1 MQVPR
6 LTAPGL
12 TFGAALSNSTRERP
26 LASLPVTTRRIGLT
40 GSGMEVLVERRP
52 RRYSLAAPGTKEKCM
67 FVRSLVA
74 AAAMVA
80 VGMSLPPTARA
91 QDFPTRPV
99 RIIVGPSPDVFSRI
113 IAEQLQKAWKQP
125 VVVESRPGGGGKLAV
140 AAVTGAQPDG
150 HTLLFATPT
159 FTLATAMRLA
169 TYDFAK
175 DFEPTAMMGLIAY
188 ALVVHPSVPAQSVAD
203 LVALAKAKPGQINC
217 GSAGYGTV
225 PHLAC
230 ETFNKVA
237 GVEVVHIP
245 FQNVNAA
252 MLGVVGNQVQM
263 FVAVSTVAKAQIA
276 AGTVRGL
283 AVTTAQRSALLP
295 QLPTLAESGYPTFV
309 MPGWGGLMAPAGTPK
324 PIVDKINTDAAR
336 ALQDPDAAKKL
347 LAVGMEPPP
356 PMAAAAFGAFIRDD
370 IARWTA
376 QVDAVGLDKLRPQ

>member
-1 MQVPR
+1 MH
-6 LTAPGL
+6 GL
-12 TFGAALSNSTRERP
+12 VRTLVVVGVILAALP
-26 LASLPVTTRRIGLT
+26 AS
-40 GSGMEVLVERRP
+40 
-52 RRYSLAAPGTKEKCM
+52 
-67 FVRSLVA
+67 
-74 AAAMVA
+74 
-80 VGMSLPPTARA
+80 RA
-91 QDFPTRPV
+91 QDFPSRPV

-113 IAEQLQKAWKQP
+113 VAEQLQKAWRQP

-140 AAVTGAQPDG
+140 AAVTGAMPDG

-175 DFEPTAMMGLIAY
+175 EFEPAALMGLIAY

-230 ETFNKVA
+230 ETFNKLA
-237 GVEVVHIP
+237 GTDVVHIP
-245 FQNVNAA
+245 FQNVNSA

-283 AVTTAQRSALLP
+283 AVTTVQRSALLP
-295 QLPTLAESGYPTFV
+295 QLPTLAESGFPTFV

-324 PIVDKINTDAAR
+324 PIVDKINADVAR
-336 ALQDPDAAKKL
+336 ALQDPDVAKKL

>member
-1 MQVPR
+1 MR
-6 LTAPGL
+6 
-12 TFGAALSNSTRERP
+12 AL
-26 LASLPVTTRRIGLT
+26 GW
-40 GSGMEVLVERRP
+40 
-52 RRYSLAAPGTKEKCM
+52 
-67 FVRSLVA
+67 VRSLGRMA
-74 AAAMVA
+74 ALGAIAA
-80 VGMSLPPTARA
+80 SLALPNAASA
-91 QDFPTRPV
+91 QEFPSRPV
-99 RIIVGPSPDVFSRI
+99 RIVVGPSPDVFARI
-113 IAEQLQKAWKQP
+113 IAEQLQETWKQP
-125 VVVESRPGGGGKLAV
+125 VIIEQRPGGGGKLAV

-175 DFEPTAMMGLIAY
+175 DFEPTVLMGLIAY
-188 ALVVHPSVPAQSVAD
+188 ALVVHPSVPAQSIAD

-237 GVEVVHIP
+237 GVDVVHIP

-252 MLGVVGNQVQM
+252 MLGVVANQVQM

-324 PIVDKINTDAAR
+324 PIVDKINADVQR
-336 ALQDPDAAKKL
+336 ALQNPDVAKKL
-347 LAVGMEPPP
+347 LAVGMEAPP
-356 PMAAAAFGAFIRDD
+356 PMTAAAFGDFIKQD